1 MAYGCGDK
9 CGKCTPYVISQPG
22 IPGPAG
28 DTPTITVIVQT
39 LPPGS
44 EASIQVNGVS
54 PNLVWVIGIPAG
66 MTGATPVLVGGTTTT
81 LAPGSPATGTLVPDP
96 VVPNR
101 YILNFG
107 VPRGRDGW
115 GTAFPTLDPMTMPA
129 PGTSTDWVTIGD
141 NRMVE
146 VGTWVKLDQ
155 GASVHGDWFVV
166 SAKTSDDVVKLRNP
180 GPADLG
186 PYWPG
191 ATSIPSNTPT
201 GHAFAAGRKGVVVG
215 APGLQGRQ
223 GVAGVGPTTTVVT
236 DVPLTPPVSEAD
248 TLRLATDSLTAPTWQ
263 RMYAWDA
270 TTSTWVPG
278 PNMIGARG
286 ARTFFGGNDPNLI
299 PVPGSQPGDVFQR
312 TNVSVRETYSSLGG
326 GSWSLQDTLSLMG
339 TDTTT
344 VTHDTPGAYVVDA
357 AGFSYLINADK
368 DIELDVSGTNYAGQG
383 SWTVQI
389 KNNDG
394 SPIGLTYATSKWER
408 DSALT
413 LPSTVTDGKVATIRF
428 VKNMSTG
435 RYIITDAFESTTV

>member
-1 MAYGCGDK
+1 MACGCGDK

-22 IPGPAG
+22 IQGPAG
-28 DTPTITVIVQT
+28 DTPTITPMAQT

-66 MTGATPVLVGGTTTT
+66 MTGTTPVLVGGTTTT
-81 LAPGSPATGTLVPDP
+81 LPPDSPATGTLVPDP
-96 VVPNR
+96 VIPNR

-107 VPRGRDGW
+107 VPRGLNGF
-115 GTAFPTLDPMTMPA
+115 GTSFPTLDPMTMPA
-129 PGTSTDWVTIGD
+129 PGLSTDWVTIGD

-146 VGTWVKLDQ
+146 VGMWVKLDQ
-155 GASVHGDWFVV
+155 GETVHGDWFVV
-166 SAKTSDDVVKLRNP
+166 SAKTSDDLVRLRNP
-180 GPADLG
+180 GASDLG
-186 PYWPG
+186 LYWPQ
-191 ATSIPSNTPT
+191 ATSIPSNTPA
-201 GHAFAAGRKGVVVG
+201 GHVFAAGRKGVVVG
-215 APGLQGRQ
+215 APGLRGIQ
-223 GVAGVGPTTTVVT
+223 GVAGVGPTTTVVI

-368 DIELDVSGTNYAGQG
+368 NIELDVSGTNYAGQG

-389 KNNDG
+389 KNNNG